1 MGSLAFY
8 GSENG
13 KKSGWARDYY
23 RARDSK
29 EAETDPFA
37 IHLEDQAD
45 LKALY
50 ADAEHV
56 GESAAPLLTLNSNRS
71 LHISSVSWVFI
82 ARCHGLLTFLFLLG
96 YDDLQ
101 GLRRH

>member
-29 EAETDPFA
+29 EAATDPFA
-37 IHLEDQAD
+37 IHLEDQPD
-45 LKALY
+45 LKLLY

-56 GESAAPLLTLNSNRS
+56 GELLKFLGPGLAYT
-71 LHISSVSWVFI
+71 SSVP
-82 ARCHGLLTFLFLLG
+82 
-96 YDDLQ
+96 Q
-101 GLRRH
+101 GIR

>member
-1 MGSLAFY
+1 MLTPQFDLVNFWINAKPKEVFGMGSLAFY

-29 EAETDPFA
+29 EAATDPFA
-37 IHLEDQAD
+37 IHLEDQPD
-45 LKALY
+45 LKMLY

-56 GESAAPLLTLNSNRS
+56 GESAVTP
-71 LHISSVSWVFI
+71 
-82 ARCHGLLTFLFLLG
+82 FLVCLVPI
-96 YDDLQ
+96 
-101 GLRRH
+101 RWNVEK

>member
-13 KKSGWARDYY
+13 KMSGWARDYY

-29 EAETDPFA
+29 EAATDPFA
-37 IHLEDQAD
+37 IHLEDQPD
-45 LKALY
+45 LKMLY

-56 GESAAPLLTLNSNRS
+56 GE
-71 LHISSVSWVFI
+71 
-82 ARCHGLLTFLFLLG
+82 LLG
-96 YDDLQ
+96 VSFRVP
-101 GLRRH
+101 GGNPRSERSEKC